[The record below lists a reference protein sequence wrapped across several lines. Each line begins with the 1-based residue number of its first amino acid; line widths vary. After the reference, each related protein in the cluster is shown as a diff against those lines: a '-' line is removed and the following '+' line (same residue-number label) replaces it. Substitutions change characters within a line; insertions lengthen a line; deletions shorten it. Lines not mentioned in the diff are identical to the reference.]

1 MVHANGRWITKSC
14 MTSCRLTM
22 DHKMMH
28 DFKTE
33 SNRSIDNH
41 GSDNLPCPHSD
52 T

>member
-1 MVHANGRWITKSC
+1 MNN
-14 MTSCRLTM
+14 
-22 DHKMMH
+22 KMMH

-41 GSDNLPCPHSD
+41 GSNNLRCPQSD